1 MNSSLLGMIDDI
13 REVTGRPVGFKA
25 VLGSYGWLGTLVE
38 EIHRRGIKSA
48 PDFIT
53 LDSGDG
59 GTGAAPMPMM
69 NNAGLVIK
77 ESLPLVVD
85 MLTEHG
91 LRDRMKVIATGKLV
105 TAVEVAWALATG
117 AYSVNSA

>member
-1 MNSSLLGMIDDI
+1 MNSSLLDMIDHI
-13 REVTGRPVGFKA
+13 REMTGKPVGFKV
-25 VLGSYGWLGTLVE
+25 VLGSYGRLGTLVE
-38 EIHRRGIKSA
+38 EIDRRGIKSA

-53 LDSGDG
+53 VDSGDG

-69 NNAGLVIK
+69 DDAGLVIK
-77 ESLPLVVD
+77 ESLPLVVN

-105 TAVEVAWALATG
+105 TPVEVAWALATG
-117 AYSVNSA
+117 AYFVNSA